1 MAKLYTLDEKL
12 LCGSPEIR
20 IGEKIYPIDDRQK
33 TVKKVL
39 KLFDGKDNGDS
50 DNMDKTEEVLKMAL
64 GKNYKEI
71 EDLDLSFNA
80 YQKLAETV
88 IAAMTG
94 EDPENFEK
102 REEEEKQSFRD

>member
-1 MAKLYTLDEKL
+1 MAKMYTLDEKM

-39 KLFDGKDNGDS
+39 KLFDGKGSGNS
-50 DNMDKTEEVLKMAL
+50 DNMDKTEEVLKTAF

-71 EDLDLSFNA
+71 EELDLSFSA

-94 EDPENFEK
+94 EDPEDFK
-102 REEEEKQSFRD
+102 KHREDKDQSFRD